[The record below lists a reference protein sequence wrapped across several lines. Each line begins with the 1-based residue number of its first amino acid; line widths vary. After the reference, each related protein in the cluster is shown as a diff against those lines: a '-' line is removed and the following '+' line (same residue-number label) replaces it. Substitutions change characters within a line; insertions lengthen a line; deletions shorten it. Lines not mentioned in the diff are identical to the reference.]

1 MQIDVGFT
9 TENKYEIAFEF
20 GSKFHWVCYIVN
32 YNMGGFKKV
41 VVCNSLKNPWFLVV
55 IINYYAY
62 SRAALWLKTC
72 RATKNAFWVVGL
84 KNFLYP
90 LCMKKESQP

>member
-55 IINYYAY
+55 IKLPCVFY
-62 SRAALWLKTC
+62 SCFVT
-72 RATKNAFWVVGL
+72 
-84 KNFLYP
+84 
-90 LCMKKESQP
+90 ESM